1 MLLYKPWRRRID
13 RKRLMNAT
21 FEPLEAPADVES
33 EHEVETPV
41 EYHMKKDGSKTVD
54 VSIESIEG
62 TDLAGPSGSRR

>member
-1 MLLYKPWRRRID
+1 
-13 RKRLMNAT
+13 MNAT